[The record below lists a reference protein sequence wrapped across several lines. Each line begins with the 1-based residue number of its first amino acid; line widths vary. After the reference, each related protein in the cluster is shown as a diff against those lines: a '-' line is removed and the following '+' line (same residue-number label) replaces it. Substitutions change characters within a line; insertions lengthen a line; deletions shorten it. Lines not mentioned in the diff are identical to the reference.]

1 MSMWESDSSVVT
13 AGSCLVSAFLFNNR
27 CIIANGI
34 ITFSSSP

>member
-34 ITFSSSP
+34 VASSPSP